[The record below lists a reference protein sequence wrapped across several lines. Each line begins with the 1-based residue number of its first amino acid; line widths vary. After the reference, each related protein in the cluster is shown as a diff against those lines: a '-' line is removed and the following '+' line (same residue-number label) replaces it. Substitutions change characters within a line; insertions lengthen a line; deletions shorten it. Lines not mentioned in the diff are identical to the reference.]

1 MTDSEKQSQDQQ
13 LVDGFTA
20 PRRCIRDSAAT
31 YPSSNP
37 PESIDGHTEESAT
50 SLVSEGGLKAYL
62 TVFGAFLALF
72 CTFGQMNA
80 FGTFQA
86 WYTTHQLSTLDS
98 STISWIGSLQFW
110 VFFFSGGPIGYLFD
124 RYGPRKL
131 MLVGTICYVLSIMM
145 TSISTQYYQYILSQ
159 GVLFGLGVGLM
170 FYPSLSSVATH
181 FVTYR
186 ATATG
191 IAMAGSGIGGVVFP
205 IMLQDLFERVG
216 FGWAT
221 RISGL
226 LCGVLCGIAILIVS
240 SNQSDS
246 AKKAPTQL
254 AGFKCFKEV
263 KYMLLAAGGSL
274 VALGC
279 FVPYFYVV
287 DYAQSL
293 GISSH
298 MAFVVLALMN
308 AGGVFGRIAPAILS
322 DSFGRFNL
330 LVPTAFI
337 AGLLNLICW
346 MFAHNLPTLIVFSI
360 LYGFF
365 SGAFISVITPC
376 VAQISDIREIGMR
389 IGILYS
395 IISFPALLGEPIAGK
410 LLDLNHGSYN
420 GMIIF
425 AGTSMIAGSLLILGV
440 KLLINRRML
449 ARV

>member
-1 MTDSEKQSQDQQ
+1 MEEAQTKAN
-13 LVDGFTA
+13 GFHSTYKCFECLEDWIL
-20 PRRCIRDSAAT
+20 PRGTIKG
-31 YPSSNP
+31 PSSR
-37 PESIDGHTEESAT
+37 EVVA
-50 SLVSEGGLKAYL
+50 LLKYSEITNDSTKAYL
-62 TVFGAFLALF
+62 TIFGAFLALF

-86 WYTTHQLSTLDS
+86 WYATHQLNTLDA
-98 STISWIGSLQFW
+98 STISWIGSLQLW
-110 VFFFSGGPIGYLFD
+110 VFFFSGGPIGYIFD
-124 RYGPRKL
+124 KYGPRML
-131 MLVGTICYVLSIMM
+131 MMVGTICYVLSIMM

-159 GVLFGLGVGLM
+159 GVLFGLGVGLL
-170 FYPSLSSVATH
+170 FYPSLSSVSTH
-181 FVTYR
+181 FATYR

-191 IAMAGSGIGGVVFP
+191 LAVAGSGLGGVVFP
-205 IMLQDLFERVG
+205 IMLQNLFERVG

-226 LCGVLCGIAILIVS
+226 LCGVLCGIAVLTVTTS
-240 SNQSDS
+240 TSTN
-246 AKKAPTQL
+246 KAPAQL
-254 AGFKCFKEV
+254 AGIKCLKEPR
-263 KYMLLAAGGSL
+263 YMLLAAGGSL

-308 AGGVFGRIAPAILS
+308 AGGVFGRVAPAILS
-322 DSFGRFNL
+322 DSIGRFNL
-330 LVPTAFI
+330 LAPTSFL
-337 AGLLNLICW
+337 AGLLILISW
-346 MFAHNLPTLIVFSI
+346 MFARTLSTLIVFSI

-389 IGILYS
+389 IGLMYS
-395 IISFPALLGEPIAGK
+395 IISFPALIGGPIAG
-410 LLDLNHGSYN
+410 LILGFNHGSYN
-420 GMIIF
+420 GMAIF
-425 AGTSMIAGSLLILGV
+425 AGTTMVAGSLLILGV
-440 KLLINRRML
+440 KFLINPMLL

>member
-1 MTDSEKQSQDQQ
+1 MSDSEKQSQVAQ
-13 LVDGFTA
+13 LGAEFDVES
-20 PRRCIRDSAAT
+20 RRIRDSTAT

-37 PESIDGHTEESAT
+37 LESIDGHTDES
-50 SLVSEGGLKAYL
+50 SSSDISEGGVKAYL
-62 TVFGAFLALF
+62 TIFGAFLALF
-72 CTFGQMNA
+72 CTFGLMNA

-86 WYTTHQLSTLDS
+86 WYTTHQLSSFDA
-98 STISWIGSLQFW
+98 STISWIGSLQLW

-124 RYGPRKL
+124 RYGPRML

-159 GVLFGLGVGLM
+159 GVLFGLGVGLL
-170 FYPSLSSVATH
+170 FYPSLSSISTH

-191 IAMAGSGIGGVVFP
+191 LAVAGSGLGGVVFP
-205 IMLQDLFERVG
+205 IMLQTLFERVG

-226 LCGVLCGIAILIVS
+226 LCGVLCGIAVLIVTTS
-240 SNQSDS
+240 ESTG
-246 AKKAPTQL
+246 KAPTHF
-254 AGFKCFKEV
+254 AGLKCLKEPQ
-263 KYMLLAAGGSL
+263 YMLLAAGGSL

-287 DYAQSL
+287 NYAQSL

-298 MAFVVLALMN
+298 MSFVVLALMN
-308 AGGVFGRIAPAILS
+308 AGGVFGRVAPAILS
-322 DSFGRFNL
+322 DRIGRFNL
-330 LVPTAFI
+330 LAPTSFV
-337 AGLLNLICW
+337 AGLSILVCW
-346 MFAHNLPTLIVFSI
+346 MFAHTLPTLIVFSI

-389 IGILYS
+389 IGLMYS
-395 IISFPALLGEPIAGK
+395 IISFPALIGGPIAGFI
-410 LLDLNHGSYN
+410 LGFNHGSYN

-425 AGTSMIAGSLLILGV
+425 AGTSMVAGSLLIFGV
-440 KLLINRRML
+440 KFLINPHLL